1 MATKKELIKII
12 KNSDNSEDWG
22 DLNSMKKSELEQ
34 IAAYVEKLEEIE
46 EEEVNYEFEE
56 EMILGAPID
65 DEQTVIDPLP
75 EPEEEKVLPRLYA
88 YLEGVDQL
96 NKLDEKYR
104 SQAAIAEGL
113 ARENMYGEIDS
124 ISLITSEPIQIK
136 SITGSAYFYR
146 VKFEDD
152 NLWRL
157 SYVVFADNEKHEGLY
172 TKELFV
178 KRGEQFNPE
187 FDDMNEI
194 IADAVKEI
202 NLTGR
207 DRVIQDNGYGYYDY

>member
-75 EPEEEKVLPRLYA
+75 EPEEEKVLPENTQEYIEHKKPSELSKREQREYA
-88 YLEGVDQL
+88 RTG
-96 NKLDEKYR
+96 KL
-104 SQAAIAEGL
+104 
-113 ARENMYGEIDS
+113 
-124 ISLITSEPIQIK
+124 P
-136 SITGSAYFYR
+136 
-146 VKFEDD
+146 VK
-152 NLWRL
+152 
-157 SYVVFADNEKHEGLY
+157 K
-172 TKELFV
+172 K
-178 KRGEQFNPE
+178 
-187 FDDMNEI
+187 
-194 IADAVKEI
+194 
-202 NLTGR
+202 
-207 DRVIQDNGYGYYDY
+207 